1 MKSGWNNFLLVAG
14 VEEGDSRADEPDSV
28 VAIAV
33 VVVVIV
39 DVVVV
44 VATVTI
50 CNMNMNMRC
59 QVAKVL
65 PTL

>member
-1 MKSGWNNFLLVAG
+1 MKSGWNNSLLVAG

-28 VAIAV
+28 VATAV

-39 DVVVV
+39 DVVLV

-50 CNMNMNMRC
+50 CNMRSG
-59 QVAKVL
+59 VATNTAKGISN
-65 PTL
+65 

>member
-1 MKSGWNNFLLVAG
+1 MKSGWNNSLLVAG

-28 VAIAV
+28 VATAVV

-50 CNMNMNMRC
+50 CNMRS
-59 QVAKVL
+59 QVA
-65 PTL
+65 